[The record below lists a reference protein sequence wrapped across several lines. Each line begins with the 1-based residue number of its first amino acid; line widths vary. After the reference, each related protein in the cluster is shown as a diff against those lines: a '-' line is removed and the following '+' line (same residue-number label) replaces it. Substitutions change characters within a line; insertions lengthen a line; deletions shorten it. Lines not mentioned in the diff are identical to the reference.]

1 MSIGERIRGDCCV
14 QDGREQFRLVPA
26 SIEPELKFVQVALK
40 MFGADSVIG
49 ASLPRLDIAED
60 SVSPGVGRPP
70 RVVRVRPFE
79 GGGRFLF
86 C

>member
-1 MSIGERIRGDCCV
+1 
-14 QDGREQFRLVPA
+14 
-26 SIEPELKFVQVALK
+26 LKFVQVALK

-49 ASLPRLDIAED
+49 ASLPRLEIAED